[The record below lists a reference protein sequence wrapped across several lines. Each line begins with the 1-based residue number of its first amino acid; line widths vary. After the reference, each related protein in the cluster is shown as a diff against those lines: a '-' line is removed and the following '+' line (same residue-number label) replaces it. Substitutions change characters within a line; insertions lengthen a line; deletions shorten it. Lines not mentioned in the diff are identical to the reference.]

1 MGLRLCVA
9 LTVLCAGLA
18 ATAQGAGSTG
28 TNGANAARQG
38 PACEPLPAMSG
49 AGAGQVEAKTVPV
62 GRDVCVE
69 AHVYDVVELMDGTRF
84 LDVCPGAVPDEDCR
98 FVLLSRAADR
108 DEVGDLRRFRDQDIR
123 LRGTL
128 RSMHGRLGMV
138 ISHARQFNGGPEK
151 FRPNPRLL
159 REFNGQSEEMPVR
172 DPNLSQAGHHRSFMN
187 NQERETT
194 PAGKK

>member
-1 MGLRLCVA
+1 MRLRLCVA
-9 LTVLCAGLA
+9 LTVLCAGLT
-18 ATAQGAGSTG
+18 ATAQGTGSTG
-28 TNGANAARQG
+28 MNGGNATRQG
-38 PACEPLPAMSG
+38 PACEPLPALSG
-49 AGAGQVEAKTVPV
+49 AGAGQVEAKPAPV
-62 GRDVCVE
+62 GRDLCVE
-69 AHVYDVVELMDGTRF
+69 AHVYDVVELVDGTRF
-84 LDVCPGAVPDEDCR
+84 LDVCPGSVPDEDCR

-138 ISHARQFNGGPEK
+138 ISHARQFHGGPEK
-151 FRPNPRLL
+151 FRPNPRLM

-187 NQERETT
+187 NQDRETM